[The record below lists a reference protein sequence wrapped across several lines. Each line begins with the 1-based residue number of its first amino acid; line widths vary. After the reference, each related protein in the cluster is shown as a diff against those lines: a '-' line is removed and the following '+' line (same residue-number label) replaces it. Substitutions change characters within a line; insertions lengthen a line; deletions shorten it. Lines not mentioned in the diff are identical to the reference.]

1 MSVLFVF
8 PVVVIMVLM
17 WVGMCHH
24 LRRKR
29 LQLISSLDPVR
40 DALAVCRMTYFVEF
54 PFLSKKA
61 LEFALFKTFAI
72 PTISKVLAATRQFS
86 PPNVIKRYDDTHI
99 IVEELLSSHVDSL
112 RGSFALRRLNFI
124 HSHYNISNQDY
135 LYTLSTFILEPK
147 RFAARFGYRN
157 WTENETTANFV
168 MWRSIGIRM
177 GIKDIPE
184 TVEEMERFSLQ
195 YEADHMVFA
204 HSNRTVADATLDLLL
219 SIVPAC
225 LRPTARLIVYGVLEE
240 RLIDAMGYPRQPYW
254 FISMVTGTL
263 HLCLGT
269 FVGWF
274 LPPRPLTWSTERISM
289 EVEDEEEEKEREKVH
304 KLRYSEYKP
313 ESYPDGYRMDGLG
326 YAPIGQL
333 GTAFSGDIPC
343 PFFSSFSHRKKMA

>member
-8 PVVVIMVLM
+8 LVVVM
-17 WVGMCHH
+17 WVGICRV

-29 LQLISSLDPVR
+29 LHLISSLDPVG

-54 PFLSKKA
+54 PLLSKKA

-86 PPNVIKRYDDTHI
+86 PPNVTKRYDDTHI
-99 IVEELLSSHVDSL
+99 IVEELLLSHVDSP
-112 RGSFALRRLNFI
+112 RGSLALRRLNFI
-124 HSHYNISNQDY
+124 HSHYNISNGDY

-147 RFAARFGYRN
+147 RFASRFGYRN
-157 WTENETTANFV
+157 WTEKETTANFV

-195 YEADHMVFA
+195 YEADNMVYA
-204 HSNRTVADATLDLLL
+204 HSNRRVGDATLDLLL

-225 LRPTARLIVYGVLEE
+225 LRGTARFIVYCVLEE
-240 RLIDAMGYPRQPYW
+240 RLIDAMGYPRLPCW
-254 FISMVTGTL
+254 FISMMTGIL

-289 EVEDEEEEKEREKVH
+289 EVEDKEEEKEREKVH

-313 ESYPDGYRMDGLG
+313 ESYPNGYRMDGLG

-333 GTAFSGDIPC
+333 GTAFGGDIPC
-343 PFFSSFSHRKKMA
+343 PFLSSFSNNKKVD